1 MYLHALLLWTT
12 DFDFFCFIFRVQSQ
26 TSQSHP
32 HVQNPAS
39 AHHQVSWSII
49 HRIHC
54 AFMKIVEVH
63 VILWFT
69 ILFLYMAAQEKF
81 FFFNCVHLWFSPPD
95 IQKVDSAHHQ
105 WMNLYRLD
113 SAVGFLNTYLSDSDV
128 QTEDNAIQRINL
140 CPVDNALISLIL
152 SLWIVFY
159 PMDNAIQC
167 LNNQAH
173 CTVYI
178 SGPGSGACTSSGS
191 RTTAAVPTIKGRFLE
206 VWTKES
212 TIQKFC

>member
-63 VILWFT
+63 VFLWFT
-69 ILFLYMAAQEKF
+69 ILFLYMAAQEKYF
-81 FFFNCVHLWFSPPD
+81 FSIVFTYGLHPPD
-95 IQKVDSAHHQ
+95 IKKVDNAHHQ
-105 WMNLYRLD
+105 WINLYPLD
-113 SAVGFLNTYLSDSDV
+113 SAVGFLNTYTVSVRYWCWNRGQCYPKDK
-128 QTEDNAIQRINL
+128 
-140 CPVDNALISLIL
+140 SL
-152 SLWIVFY
+152 
-159 PMDNAIQC
+159 
-167 LNNQAH
+167 
-173 CTVYI
+173 
-178 SGPGSGACTSSGS
+178 SSGQHIDFPY
-191 RTTAAVPTIKGRFLE
+191 T
-206 VWTKES
+206 
-212 TIQKFC
+212 